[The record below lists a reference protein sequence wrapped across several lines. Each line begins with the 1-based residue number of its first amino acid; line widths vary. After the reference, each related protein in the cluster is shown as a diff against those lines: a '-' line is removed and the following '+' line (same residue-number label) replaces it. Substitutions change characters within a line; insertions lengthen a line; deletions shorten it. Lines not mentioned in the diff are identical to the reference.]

1 MFCWSKPDDG
11 GVVPGS
17 CPFGRFL
24 DGKVFND
31 KRDGMV
37 FPPELEFDES
47 GSNPGP
53 GVPFGNMT
61 GDGPLGSV
69 PPFWGKTGKG
79 PIGPG
84 TPFILVIT
92 DDPGVPLDAIT
103 GESPGAPLGVNTVDG
118 ALTLTE
124 GWGNT
129 GCWNTGGCWAVDDT
143 GAEDG
148 SATRIHKGFISNS

>member
-1 MFCWSKPDDG
+1 
-11 GVVPGS
+11 
-17 CPFGRFL
+17 
-24 DGKVFND
+24 
-31 KRDGMV
+31 
-37 FPPELEFDES
+37 
-47 GSNPGP
+47 
-53 GVPFGNMT
+53 
-61 GDGPLGSV
+61 
-69 PPFWGKTGKG
+69 
-79 PIGPG
+79 
-84 TPFILVIT
+84 LVIT